1 MSKAALLSQQEFDA
15 LLGWLAPC
23 RDRAGEKYEAI
34 RRALLKFF
42 ESRQCGAA
50 DEHVDETIDRVARRV
65 AAGELIRSAPYQY
78 FRGVAKKISLE
89 YFRRRARLFDAHLL
103 TRDAAQDSHERIRFL
118 EECLRSLPVHARDLL
133 EGYYLGNRA
142 ALAATLGITPNA
154 LRLRV
159 FKEKRR
165 LRASIVRRL
174 GDEQVCAASLE
185 ISDSQSPLRG
195 EASKRAG
202 ERRERWREEVVY
214 AFKDS
219 GIDPRPGSTRPHCDA

>member
-1 MSKAALLSQQEFDA
+1 MSRAALLSQQEFDA
-15 LLGWLAPC
+15 LLRWLAPC

-65 AAGELIRSAPYQY
+65 AAGELILAAPYQY

-89 YFRRRARLFDAHLL
+89 CFKRRARVFDPHLL
-103 TRDAAQDSHERIRFL
+103 APDALQDPHERARCL
-118 EECLRSLPVHARDLL
+118 DECLRSLPAHARALL

-165 LRASIVRRL
+165 LRASIARRL
-174 GDEQVCAASLE
+174 ADEQVCIARVE
-185 ISDSQSPLRG
+185 ISSPKLPLRG
-195 EASKRAG
+195 EASE
-202 ERRERWREEVVY
+202 ER
-214 AFKDS
+214 
-219 GIDPRPGSTRPHCDA
+219 C